1 MAPVNENVNLLITQ
15 EIQKTREY
23 AVQQSNRARNE
34 TLKLLMAAMG
44 ILSILAFFGVDE
56 MIENAVGI
64 ELRSEIE
71 NLEVKVV
78 SAGDELDSI
87 ISIYTAQLAKLPE
100 LIEKQSAFDNH
111 MQHNINYPTEVAASV
126 FSNSSVNIVDY
137 HEIIQIE
144 DIHIVAS
151 TKGHVWVQA
160 TFQLFVEKPES
171 TNPNDIHDARVYFS
185 IDSSEHSP
193 TDHRFEFASL
203 KVSGFPVALG
213 NSGIHPVT
221 IQRMFVVEA
230 GEYHFSLRGERNDPS
245 GTRNKVTVKERE
257 LNAIF
262 IPDNG

>member
-34 TLKLLMAAMG
+34 TLKLLIAAMG

-56 MIENAVGI
+56 MIKNAVGI

-71 NLEVKVV
+71 SLEEKVV

-87 ISIYTAQLAKLPE
+87 ISIYTARLAKLPE
-100 LIEKQSAFDNH
+100 LIEKQSAFDDH
-111 MQHNINYPTEVAASV
+111 MQHNINYPTEVATSV
-126 FSNSSVNIVDY
+126 FGNSSVNIVDNR
-137 HEIIQIE
+137 EIIQIE

-160 TFQLFVEKPES
+160 TFQLFVSKPES
-171 TNPNDIHDARVYFS
+171 LGDNIVDARVYFS
-185 IDSSEHSP
+185 LDSTENSRTENS
-193 TDHRFEFASL
+193 FEFASL
-203 KVSGFPVALG
+203 KVSGAPVAPG
-213 NSGIHPVT
+213 NSGIYPIT
-221 IQRMFVVEA
+221 IQRMFLVEA
-230 GEYHFSLRGERNDPS
+230 GDYHFSLRGERNDPH
-245 GTRNKVTVKERE
+245 GAINKVTVNARE
-257 LNAIF
+257 LSAIF